1 MSLTLFFTSVPSL
14 PLNMIVTA
22 ELLICNR
29 MTGFLSVLILSK
41 EKPPSRSQCL
51 YQGHMNKSGLRSYSH
66 RPGPLYLISILSA
79 VFATL
84 PGRSHTHLYRKG
96 LLQAAAGFTAS

>member
-1 MSLTLFFTSVPSL
+1 
-14 PLNMIVTA
+14 MIVTA

-29 MTGFLSVLILSK
+29 MTGFLSALLLSK
-41 EKPPSRSQCL
+41 EKPPSYPQYI

-84 PGRSHTHLYRKG
+84 PGRSHTHLY
-96 LLQAAAGFTAS
+96 